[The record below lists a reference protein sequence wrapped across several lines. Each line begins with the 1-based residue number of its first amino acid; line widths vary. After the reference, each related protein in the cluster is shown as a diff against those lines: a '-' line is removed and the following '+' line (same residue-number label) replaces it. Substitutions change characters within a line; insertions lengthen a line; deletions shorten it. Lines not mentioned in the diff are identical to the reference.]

1 MLQCSFANVEITSI
15 NVRRLNFYFQPDINV
30 EATLMNVDN
39 QRCFNVDV
47 FPGKDFNK
55 KNLEHQEHSTVK
67 DGFIH
72 NKGN

>member
-1 MLQCSFANVEITSI
+1 
-15 NVRRLNFYFQPDINV
+15 
-30 EATLMNVDN
+30 MNVDN

-47 FPGKDFNK
+47 FPGKDLNK

>member
-1 MLQCSFANVEITSI
+1 
-15 NVRRLNFYFQPDINV
+15 
-30 EATLMNVDN
+30 MNVDN

-47 FPGKDFNK
+47 FPGKDLNK

-67 DGFIH
+67 DGFIY